1 MSGLEKALFNLKV
14 LPLLLSSTSAIM
26 PNPPT
31 NTHNP
36 FQFTAKQLNRQSAKA
51 GKDENA
57 EKAKLKKAIQQNHG
71 DIAKIYAQNAI
82 RKQNE
87 KLNLLRLA
95 SRIDAVASRVQ
106 TAVTMRQVT
115 GSMANVVKGMD
126 GAMKAMDLE
135 KISAVM
141 DKFETQFED
150 LDVATGYYEN
160 ATSSATAVGTPQEDV
175 DRLMSQVADEAGVE
189 LNQEMAG
196 ATPAQ
201 GIKAPANPTEVEE
214 DNLGERLRA
223 LRS

>member
-1 MSGLEKALFNLKV
+1 MSGLEKALFNLK
-14 LPLLLSSTSAIM
+14 
-26 PNPPT
+26 
-31 NTHNP
+31 
-36 FQFTAKQLNRQSAKA
+36 FTAKQLNRQAAKA
-51 GKDENA
+51 GKDEQT
-57 EKAKLKKAIQQNHG
+57 EKTKLKKAIQQGHS

-95 SRIDAVASRVQ
+95 SRIDATSSRVQ

-126 GAMKAMDLE
+126 GAMKSMDLE

-141 DKFETQFED
+141 DRFETQFED

-160 ATSSATAVGTPQEDV
+160 ATSNTTATATPQEDV
-175 DRLMSQVADEAGVE
+175 DKLMGQVADEAGVE
-189 LNQEMAG
+189 LSQEMAG
-196 ATPAQ
+196 ATPSNDLKTA
-201 GIKAPANPTEVEE
+201 APEE
-214 DNLGERLRA
+214 EREDKLGERLRA